1 MSGMKDTSAP
11 LDCYISSLVNSEIEP
26 YLEER
31 QFCHGLVIFS
41 IPEYGI
47 LFSCRAEG
55 DEIDLEFASLFSL
68 LKFIKK
74 SLPNQKIS
82 SVLVHSSNPEF
93 VFSFRPNSKH
103 LTPGSTR
110 EKLLKEFLVSMQL
123 QVTLVEPRKNRALH
137 SPADYPSMPSDRPSI
152 LKPSRSDSERSEF
165 KPFQRGIK
173 L

>member
-11 LDCYISSLVNSEIEP
+11 LGCYIASLVNPEIEP

-47 LFSCRAEG
+47 LFRCRAEG

-68 LKFIKK
+68 LKFLKTR
-74 SLPNQKIS
+74 LPNQKIS

-103 LTPGSTR
+103 LTPGSSR
-110 EKLLKEFLVSMQL
+110 EKLLKEYLVSVQL